1 MRQIKASEVKPG
13 MKIEW
18 TSGGVLHRLTPNY
31 IGTFR
36 SDVTIF
42 GPDVPKVTGYNLCTE
57 GGGVQWVS
65 VDQAVTVLA
74 EAQPEEPTT
83 FGARVVVDGRRFL
96 RSPEEKFDIQPW
108 LEENEGIW
116 RDWDELI
123 ILGPV
128 QVVPDQGW
136 TVPDVPKPIEEWDT
150 WEDVPEGVVVTA
162 PGLFCHY
169 RKNQGVVEFSDAE
182 GDPDWTEPHIRSMSR
197 RFAPWT
203 RVTDA

>member
-31 IGTFR
+31 IVTFR

-74 EAQPEEPTT
+74 EPQPEEPTE
-83 FGARVVVDGRRFL
+83 FGAL
-96 RSPEEKFDIQPW
+96 RWVGDRCFVRLDEAGERHLVWYEKSRGVLWGWED
-108 LEENEGIW
+108 LCKM
-116 RDWDELI
+116 
-123 ILGPV
+123 GPV
-128 QVVPDQGW
+128 TVVPDQGW
-136 TVPDVPKPIEEWDT
+136 TVPDTTEVPERIEEWPDDDT
-150 WEDVPEGVVVTA
+150 ALRAHKWRDV
-162 PGLFCHY
+162 Y
-169 RKNQGVVEFSDAE
+169 
-182 GDPDWTEPHIRSMSR
+182 GDVWVYVDGAWRWGIHPYGDYETPIGD
-197 RFAPWT
+197 PWT